1 MSEIIVFSIFIV
13 FIVISLL
20 IAFAIGAND
29 ETFATVY
36 GSKTLTLKEVLLLA
50 TIFAILGALILGEAV
65 SKTIGKGVL
74 NITVSD
80 AITIT
85 VLVSTT
91 IWLII
96 SSAFGLP
103 ISTTHATIGS
113 IIGIGLMGGGYFG
126 LNWSS
131 IIEMGFWWI
140 LSPIIGYVVTYGVY
154 KIIHKHII
162 NKLNGLKQFEK
173 AEKIFAV
180 LLLGTICWTAFSRSG
195 NDCSNAVGIVLGGS
209 QGISNNLYIFLLI
222 IGIFFAF
229 GIISL
234 GRNLIKNVGTMTELR
249 PSTAFAAEIPTT
261 IILFIGTSLGI
272 PLSGSHMLVASLIGL
287 AKAQHAPKTKN
298 SKKVVL
304 IWFLTFPMAA
314 IVAIGLFYPISL
326 LIPT

>member
-126 LNWSS
+126 LN
-131 IIEMGFWWI
+131 
-140 LSPIIGYVVTYGVY
+140 
-154 KIIHKHII
+154 
-162 NKLNGLKQFEK
+162 
-173 AEKIFAV
+173 
-180 LLLGTICWTAFSRSG
+180 
-195 NDCSNAVGIVLGGS
+195 
-209 QGISNNLYIFLLI
+209 
-222 IGIFFAF
+222 
-229 GIISL
+229 
-234 GRNLIKNVGTMTELR
+234 
-249 PSTAFAAEIPTT
+249 
-261 IILFIGTSLGI
+261 
-272 PLSGSHMLVASLIGL
+272 
-287 AKAQHAPKTKN
+287 
-298 SKKVVL
+298 
-304 IWFLTFPMAA
+304 
-314 IVAIGLFYPISL
+314 
-326 LIPT
+326 